1 MKKARLW
8 SRNHRLIVVGLAA
21 LLALTAL
28 VGSAIAQ
35 DETGAG
41 VVVAEG
47 FNSPQGILVTRNGS
61 LWVIDSGVGGINEAS
76 AMDPNTGEVVT
87 AKVGNTSRVIQVQ
100 PNGTQTEVS
109 RLPSVVAG
117 TDTTGGARLVVL
129 NGKLYATSGV
139 WVAAARDEPLPNTAA
154 ILEVRQGDVRTIAQ
168 PWQIEK
174 EENPDGF
181 VVESHP
187 YGMTAGPDGLL
198 YVADAGANTLWRIDP
213 ADGEVEL
220 VTVFDGVA
228 SPLPNPGRG
237 GALESDPVPTGV
249 TFGSDGTIYVSL
261 LPGFPFLPGAAKVVA
276 VDPDSGEV
284 SDYATGLTMLTDLRT
299 GPDRELYAVQLGVFT
314 DQGPVPDSGAILRV
328 GAGETSEVL
337 VEGLAF
343 PTSIDFDADG
353 NGYVTV
359 NGVGAPGTGQVLRF
373 DELTERTGEAPVA
386 IEGAGPSTAARPG
399 AGAAQATPEAA
410 AATEEGATEEA
421 ATEEPEVEE
430 PENGCANLP
439 DHDSVTEVLAAVVEG
454 QDNGGFGFHMWA
466 TLVDRDGVVCVV
478 TFSGEDRGDQWP
490 GSRVISAQKANTANA
505 FSLPGLALSTGNLY
519 SAVQPGG
526 SLFGL
531 QESNPVDTSVAYF
544 GSARNF
550 GTESDPMIGLRL
562 GGVNVFGGGL
572 ALYDAEGALLGAVGV
587 SGDSSCTDHIIA
599 WKVRDALGLDNVPG
613 GVSATGDDNIV
624 FDIEDGVSAG
634 GWGQPTCG
642 LGEVEIAAELT
653 EAFPV
658 GANE

>member
-1 MKKARLW
+1 MKLENSLNWNRRVVILALVVVL
-8 SRNHRLIVVGLAA
+8 SVVG
-21 LLALTAL
+21 L
-28 VGSAIAQ
+28 VGSALAQ
-35 DETGAG
+35 EDGDTG
-41 VVVAEG
+41 VVVADG

-61 LWVIDSGVGGINEAS
+61 LWVIDAGVGGINEAS

-87 AKVGNTSRVIQVQ
+87 AKVGNTSRVMQVQ
-100 PNGTQTEVS
+100 PNGTQTEIS
-109 RLPSVVAG
+109 TLPSVVAG
-117 TDTTGGARLVVL
+117 TDTTGGARLVIL
-129 NGKLYATSGV
+129 NGVLYATSGV
-139 WVAAARDEPLPNTAA
+139 WVQAARDEPLPNTAS
-154 ILEVRQGDVRTIAQ
+154 ILEVRQGDVKEIAQ
-168 PWQIEK
+168 LWQLEK
-174 EENPDGF
+174 DENPDGF

-187 YGMTAGPDGLL
+187 FGMAAGADGLL
-198 YVADAGANTLWRIDP
+198 YVADAGANTLLRVDP
-213 ADGEVEL
+213 RTGDVEL
-220 VTVFDGVA
+220 VAVFDGVA

-249 TFGSDGTIYVSL
+249 TFGEDGTIYVSL
-261 LPGFPFLPGAAKVVA
+261 LPGFPFLPGASKVVT

-284 SDYATGLTMLTDLRT
+284 ADFATGLTMLTDLRT
-299 GPDRELYAVQLGVFT
+299 GPDGELYAVQLGVFT
-314 DQGPVPDSGAILRV
+314 DQGPVPNSGAILRI
-328 GAGETSEVL
+328 GEGESSSVL
-337 VEGLAF
+337 IDGLAF

-359 NGVGAPGTGQVLRF
+359 NGVGAPGSGQVVRF
-373 DELTERTGEAPVA
+373 DGLTDFEGEPMGAADASAPSTSARPVPVTEAEAPAVA
-386 IEGAGPSTAARPG
+386 DE
-399 AGAAQATPEAA
+399 
-410 AATEEGATEEA
+410 TEM
-421 ATEEPEVEE
+421 EE

-439 DHDSVTEVLAAVVEG
+439 THDSLTEVLAAVVEG
-454 QDNGGFGFHMWA
+454 ADNGGFGFHMWA
-466 TLVDRDGVVCVV
+466 TLVDRDGVVCAV

-490 GSRVISAQKANTANA
+490 GSRIISGQKANTANA

-544 GSARNF
+544 GSAKNF
-550 GTESDPMIGLRL
+550 GTENDPMIGLRL

-599 WKVRDALGLDNVPG
+599 WKVRDALGLDNVPA

-624 FDIEDGVSAG
+624 FDIEEGVSAS

-642 LGEVEIAAELT
+642 LGEVEIAAELP
-653 EAFPV
+653 ESFPV

>member
-1 MKKARLW
+1 MKLENSYNWNRRLVILALVVAL
-8 SRNHRLIVVGLAA
+8 SVVG
-21 LLALTAL
+21 L
-28 VGSAIAQ
+28 VGSAMAQ
-35 DETGAG
+35 EDGNTG
-41 VVVAEG
+41 VIVAEG

-87 AKVGNTSRVIQVQ
+87 AKVGNTSRVMQVQ
-100 PNGTQTEVS
+100 PNGTQTEIS
-109 RLPSVVAG
+109 TLPSVVAG
-117 TDTTGGARLVVL
+117 TDTTGGARLVIL
-129 NGKLYATSGV
+129 NGVLYATSGV
-139 WVAAARDEPLPNTAA
+139 WVQAARDEPLPNTAS
-154 ILEVRQGDVRTIAQ
+154 ILEVRQGDVKEIAQ
-168 PWQIEK
+168 TWQLEMD
-174 EENPDGF
+174 ENPDGF

-187 YGMTAGPDGLL
+187 FGMAAGPDGLL
-198 YVADAGANTLWRIDP
+198 YVADAGANTLLSVDP
-213 ADGEVEL
+213 GTGAVEL
-220 VTVFDGVA
+220 VAVFDGVA

-249 TFGSDGTIYVSL
+249 TFGEDGTIYVSL
-261 LPGFPFLPGAAKVVA
+261 LPGFPFLPGASKVVT

-284 SDYATGLTMLTDLRT
+284 ADFATGLTMLTDLRT
-299 GPDRELYAVQLGVFT
+299 GPDGELYAVQLGVFT
-314 DQGPVPDSGAILRV
+314 DQGPIPDSGAILRI
-328 GAGETSEVL
+328 GEGESSTVL
-337 VEGLAF
+337 LDGLAF

-359 NGVGAPGTGQVLRF
+359 NGVGAPGSGQVVRF
-373 DELTERTGEAPVA
+373 DGLTDFEGEPM
-386 IEGAGPSTAARPG
+386 GAADASAPSTSARPVPVTEVE
-399 AGAAQATPEAA
+399 TPAVADE
-410 AATEEGATEEA
+410 TEM
-421 ATEEPEVEE
+421 EE

-439 DHDSVTEVLAAVVEG
+439 AHDSLTEVLAAVVEG
-454 QDNGGFGFHMWA
+454 ADNGGFGFHMWA
-466 TLVDRDGVVCVV
+466 TLVDRDGVVCAV

-490 GSRVISAQKANTANA
+490 GSRIISGQKANTANA

-544 GSARNF
+544 GSASNF
-550 GTESDPMIGLRL
+550 GTENDPMIGLRL

-572 ALYDAEGALLGAVGV
+572 ALYDADGALLGAVGV

-599 WKVRDALGLDNVPG
+599 WKVRDALGLDNVPD

-624 FDIEDGVSAG
+624 FDIEDGASAS

-642 LGEVEIAAELT
+642 LGEVEIAADLPES
-653 EAFPV
+653 FPV

>member
-1 MKKARLW
+1 MKLENLFKWNRRLVILALVVVL
-8 SRNHRLIVVGLAA
+8 SVVGLIGPAM
-21 LLALTAL
+21 
-28 VGSAIAQ
+28 AQ
-35 DETGAG
+35 EDDITG

-61 LWVIDSGVGGINEAS
+61 LWVIDAGVGGINEAS

-87 AKVGNTSRVIQVQ
+87 AKVGNTSRVMQVQ
-100 PNGTQTEVS
+100 PNGTQTEIS
-109 RLPSVVAG
+109 KLPSVVAG
-117 TDTTGGARLVVL
+117 TDTTGGARLVIL
-129 NGKLYATSGV
+129 NGVLYATSGV
-139 WVAAARDEPLPNTAA
+139 WVEAARDEPLPNTAA
-154 ILEVRQGDVRTIAQ
+154 ILEVRQGDVKEIAQ
-168 PWQIEK
+168 TWQVEK
-174 EENPDGF
+174 ADNPDGF

-187 YGMTAGPDGLL
+187 FGMAAGPDGLL
-198 YVADAGANTLWRIDP
+198 YVADAGANTLLRVNP
-213 ADGEVEL
+213 RSGAVEVL
-220 VTVFDGVA
+220 AVFEGVA

-249 TFGSDGTIYVSL
+249 TFGADGTIYVSL
-261 LPGFPFLPGAAKVVA
+261 LPGFPFLPGAAKVVT
-276 VDPDSGEV
+276 VDPTSGEV
-284 SDYATGLTMLTDLRT
+284 ADFATGLTMLTDLRT
-299 GPDRELYAVQLGVFT
+299 GPDGELYAVQLGLFT
-314 DQGPVPDSGAILRV
+314 DQGPVPDSGAILRI
-328 GAGETSEVL
+328 GEGEGSVVL
-337 VEGLAF
+337 IDGLSF
-343 PTSIDFDADG
+343 PTSVDFDADG

-359 NGVGAPGTGQVLRF
+359 NGVGAPGSGKVMRF
-373 DELTERTGEAPVA
+373 DGLTDIEGEPVA
-386 IEGAGPSTAARPG
+386 VADASDPATAARPVLV
-399 AGAAQATPEAA
+399 A
-410 AATEEGATEEA
+410 EEGAPVAAAEEA
-421 ATEEPEVEE
+421 EVEE

-439 DHDSVTEVLAAVVEG
+439 SHGSLTEVLAAVVEG
-454 QDNGGFGFHMWA
+454 ADNGGFGFHMWA
-466 TLVDRDGVVCVV
+466 TLVDRDGVVCAV

-490 GSRVISAQKANTANA
+490 GSRAISAQKANTANA

-550 GTESDPMIGLRL
+550 GTENDPMIGLRL

-572 ALYDAEGALLGAVGV
+572 ALYDADGVLLGAVGV

-624 FDIEDGVSAG
+624 FDIEDGASAS

-642 LGEVEIAAELT
+642 LGEVEIAADLPVS
-653 EAFPV
+653 FPV
-658 GANE
+658 GVNE

>member
-1 MKKARLW
+1 MKRIELGKWNQRVAALA
-8 SRNHRLIVVGLAA
+8 LIAVLAA
-21 LLALTAL
+21 ITL
-28 VGSAIAQ
+28 VGPALAQ
-35 DETGAG
+35 DDTGAG

-47 FNSPQGILVTRNGS
+47 FNSPQGVLVTRNGS

-87 AKVGNTSRVIQVQ
+87 AKVGNTSRVIQVT
-100 PNGTQTEVS
+100 PNGTQTEIS

-117 TDTTGGARLVVL
+117 TDTTGGARLVIL
-129 NGKLYATSGV
+129 NGVLYATSGV
-139 WVAAARDEPLPNTAA
+139 WVEAARDEPLPNTAS
-154 ILEVRQGDVRTIAQ
+154 ILEVRQGDIKEIAQ
-168 PWQIEK
+168 PWQVEK

-198 YVADAGANTLWRIDP
+198 YVADAGANVLWRIDP
-213 ADGEVEL
+213 ANGDVEL

-228 SPLPNPGRG
+228 SPLPNPGRN

-249 TFGSDGTIYVSL
+249 TFGSDGVIYVSL
-261 LPGFPFLPGAAKVVA
+261 LPGFPFLPGASKVVA

-299 GPDRELYAVQLGVFT
+299 GPDGELYAVQLGVFT
-314 DQGPVPDSGAILRV
+314 DQGPVPNSGAILRI
-328 GAGETSEVL
+328 GEGTTSEVL
-337 VEGLAF
+337 VDGLAF
-343 PTSIDFDADG
+343 PTSIDFDSTG

-373 DELTERTGEAPVA
+373 DDLTEAEGTPVA
-386 IEGAGPSTAARPG
+386 AADASAPSTAPRP
-399 AGAAQATPEAA
+399 AAAPATTEAA
-410 AATEEGATEEA
+410 PAEE
-421 ATEEPEVEE
+421 EVEE
-430 PENGCANLP
+430 PENNCANLP
-439 DHDSVTEVLAAVVEG
+439 SHDSLTEVLAAVVEG
-454 QDNGGFGFHMWA
+454 ADNGGFGFHMWA
-466 TLVDRDGVVCVV
+466 TLVDRDGVVCAV

-550 GTESDPMIGLRL
+550 GTENDPMIGLRL

-599 WKVRDALGLDNVPG
+599 WKVRDALGLDNVPA
-613 GVSATGDDNIV
+613 GVSPTGDDNIV

-642 LGEVEIAAELT
+642 LGEVEIAAELPA
-653 EAFPV
+653 AFPV

>member
-1 MKKARLW
+1 MKLENSYNWNRRLVILALVVVL
-8 SRNHRLIVVGLAA
+8 SVVG
-21 LLALTAL
+21 L
-28 VGSAIAQ
+28 VGSAMAQ
-35 DETGAG
+35 EDGNTG
-41 VVVAEG
+41 VIVAEG

-87 AKVGNTSRVIQVQ
+87 AKVGNTSRVMQVQ
-100 PNGTQTEVS
+100 PNGTQTEIS
-109 RLPSVVAG
+109 TLPSVVAG
-117 TDTTGGARLVVL
+117 TDTTGGARLVIL
-129 NGKLYATSGV
+129 NGVLYATSGV
-139 WVAAARDEPLPNTAA
+139 WVQAARDEPLPNTAS
-154 ILEVRQGDVRTIAQ
+154 ILEVRQGDVKEIAQ
-168 PWQIEK
+168 TWQLEMD
-174 EENPDGF
+174 ENPDGF

-187 YGMTAGPDGLL
+187 FGMAAGPDGLL
-198 YVADAGANTLWRIDP
+198 YVADAGANTLLSVDP
-213 ADGEVEL
+213 GTGAVEL
-220 VTVFDGVA
+220 IAVFDGVA

-249 TFGSDGTIYVSL
+249 TFGEDGTIYVSL
-261 LPGFPFLPGAAKVVA
+261 LPGFPFLPGASKVVT

-284 SDYATGLTMLTDLRT
+284 ADFATGLTMLTDLRT
-299 GPDRELYAVQLGVFT
+299 GPDGELYAVQLGVFT
-314 DQGPVPDSGAILRV
+314 DQGPVPDSGAILRI
-328 GAGETSEVL
+328 GEGESSTVL
-337 VEGLAF
+337 LDGLAF

-359 NGVGAPGTGQVLRF
+359 NGVGAPGSGQVVRF
-373 DELTERTGEAPVA
+373 DGLTDFEGEPM
-386 IEGAGPSTAARPG
+386 GAADASAPSTSARPVPVTEDE
-399 AGAAQATPEAA
+399 TPAITDE
-410 AATEEGATEEA
+410 TET
-421 ATEEPEVEE
+421 EE

-439 DHDSVTEVLAAVVEG
+439 THDSLTEVLAAVVEG
-454 QDNGGFGFHMWA
+454 ADNGGFGFHMWA
-466 TLVDRDGVVCVV
+466 TLVDRDGVVCAV

-490 GSRVISAQKANTANA
+490 GSRIISGQKANTANA

-544 GSARNF
+544 GSASNF
-550 GTESDPMIGLRL
+550 GTENDPMIGLRL

-572 ALYDAEGALLGAVGV
+572 ALYDADGALLGAVGV

-599 WKVRDALGLDNVPG
+599 WKVRDALGLDNVPA

-624 FDIEDGVSAG
+624 FDIEDGASAS

-642 LGEVEIAAELT
+642 LGEVEIAADLPES
-653 EAFPV
+653 FPV